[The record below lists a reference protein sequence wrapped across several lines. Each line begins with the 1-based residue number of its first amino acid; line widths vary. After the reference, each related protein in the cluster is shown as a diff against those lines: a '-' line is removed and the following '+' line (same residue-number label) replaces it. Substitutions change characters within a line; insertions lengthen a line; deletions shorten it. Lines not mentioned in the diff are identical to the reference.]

1 VEKRAQI
8 AFPAPVVAE
17 ADGMATPEIS
27 STVIATGQERGFA
40 LVPTALGEI
49 GLEWSHQGLT
59 KLRLPEADAEA
70 MAKRLARDADHV
82 DEEARPAFVAVAMSS
97 LRTYASGGPVDFGA
111 VPLDLTGCT
120 PFEQSVYRYA
130 LAIPYAET
138 TTYGD
143 IARALGDVGHSRA
156 VGQALGRN
164 PLAIIVPCHRVLA
177 AGGKP
182 GGFSAFG
189 GRVTKA
195 RLLQLEGASLP
206 GDEPTLPGL
215 DLPIVMREAPRRD
228 R

>member
-1 VEKRAQI
+1 
-8 AFPAPVVAE
+8 
-17 ADGMATPEIS
+17 MSATS
-27 STVIATGQERGFA
+27 STGTTAGPGRFFS
-40 LVPTALGEI
+40 LVDTALGVI
-49 GLEWSHQGLT
+49 ALEWSHTGLT

-70 MAKRLARDADHV
+70 MAERLARDASRVADK
-82 DEEARPAFVAVAMSS
+82 ARPQFVAAAVSD
-97 LRTYASGGPVDFGA
+97 LENYADGSPVDFGHL
-111 VPLDLTGCT
+111 PLDLSGCS
-120 PFEQSVYRYA
+120 PFEQAVYRHA
-130 LAIPYAET
+130 LGIAYGKT

-143 IARALGDVGHSRA
+143 IARALGDIGHSRA

-177 AGGKP
+177 AGGKS

-215 DLPIVMREAPRRD
+215 DLPIVMREAPRSSR
-228 R
+228 

>member
-1 VEKRAQI
+1 
-8 AFPAPVVAE
+8 
-17 ADGMATPEIS
+17 MSATASMETTSGPERFFS
-27 STVIATGQERGFA
+27 
-40 LVPTALGEI
+40 LVDTALGVI
-49 GLEWSHQGLT
+49 GLEWSHAGLT

-70 MAKRLARDADHV
+70 MTEQLARDASRVEDN
-82 DEEARPAFVAVAMSS
+82 ARPEFVAAAVSS
-97 LRTYASGGPVDFGA
+97 LETYATGGPVGFADL
-111 VPLDLTGCT
+111 PLDLSGCS
-120 PFEQSVYRYA
+120 PFEQAVYRQA
-130 LAIPYAET
+130 LGIAYGKT

-143 IARALGDVGHSRA
+143 IARALGDIGHSRA

-177 AGGKP
+177 AGGKS

-215 DLPIVMREAPRRD
+215 DLPIVMRGAPRRS